1 MYANTLPVML
11 NGVFASAFL
20 CFNILPVL
28 ISNMVNY
35 DKYHAPK
42 SSLRPS
48 VIYQGEKEIWDQK
61 AGEHWP
67 GACQPEWCLCVRE
80 KRCLLWADRAPYLA
94 PGLVKGV
101 QAGFHPYSSLWLGAL
116 RHVQTSPL
124 YTVTLCFSDVLIHVR
139 VSGPP
144 PLWVILS
151 SIVGLLLQFCSHH
164 CPTTR
169 TPVVPTAFCW
179 VRADYVLTF
188 ITQYVKILKSWFQPT
203 FQA

>member
-1 MYANTLPVML
+1 M
-11 NGVFASAFL
+11 
-20 CFNILPVL
+20 
-28 ISNMVNY
+28 
-35 DKYHAPK
+35 
-42 SSLRPS
+42 
-48 VIYQGEKEIWDQK
+48 
-61 AGEHWP
+61 
-67 GACQPEWCLCVRE
+67 RE

-124 YTVTLCFSDVLIHVR
+124 YTVTLCFFDVLIHVR

-169 TPVVPTAFCW
+169 TPVVPTAFW
-179 VRADYVLTF
+179 MHFKLPDVAMNVLHHLAFTCPSSF
-188 ITQYVKILKSWFQPT
+188 ISWCSLTQTLCLGATLFLLSLQSS
-203 FQA
+203 Q